1 VLQDHFGR
9 TVTYVRMSITDRC
22 NLQCFYCRSVHDW
35 NFIPH
40 EKIMRYEEMSYLIDI
55 LWHEGVRKIRF
66 TGGEPFAR
74 RDFTPFL
81 VELAR
86 THPELAI
93 HVTTNGTLLKN
104 KIPLLKDL
112 GLAGLNISLDT
123 LDREKFKKITGRDFY
138 LDVRR
143 AIDEALEAGLRTK
156 VNVVALQGVNDNE
169 IDEFVA
175 FAKDHPLDLRFI
187 EFMPIGG
194 TCPWDKDHYWSAT
207 DIRKS
212 IEELTPLVPEPSR
225 ESTRGPARMFALPG
239 GKGRIGIISALSDHF
254 CEECNRLRVTA
265 EGKFRPCL
273 FSDKEYAV
281 LPLLRKNE
289 RSREEIIRFLN
300 EVTAKKPMGY
310 MLLQAIQPCDNAHV
324 CSRMMST
331 IGG

>member
-1 VLQDHFGR
+1 
-9 TVTYVRMSITDRC
+9 
-22 NLQCFYCRSVHDW
+22 
-35 NFIPH
+35 
-40 EKIMRYEEMSYLIDI
+40 MRYEEMSYLIDI

-169 IDEFVA
+169 INEFVA